1 MNSRQRRKKEAEE
14 FNRIRDLRKEYL
26 KLRIKLFLEKGIRV
40 VRNPLVASIK
50 DLENAILKI
59 QEIIGA

>member
-26 KLRIKLFLEKGIRV
+26 NLRIKLFLEKGIRV

-50 DLENAILKI
+50 DLENSILKI